1 MTGEYR
7 MFKLC
12 TYVVYA
18 GYIPVT
24 SDLKQGCQVCYGF
37 AHARPT
43 CRGSLLMYADKRQS
57 NSII

>member
-24 SDLKQGCQVCYGF
+24 SDLKQGCQVC
-37 AHARPT
+37 
-43 CRGSLLMYADKRQS
+43 
-57 NSII
+57 

>member
-43 CRGSLLMYADKRQS
+43 CRGSLY
-57 NSII
+57 NSATAT